1 MEAQLQIRQNAL
13 EVQDYMRDLLD
24 WQKTMNNKATSSSKQ
39 SAECLDIPAVRGR
52 AGSSSVR
59 APAEAMQQPA
69 LLPRGTQSPHN
80 GVSAAHPASH
90 TYKNYSKWD
99 KFDVDAALE
108 EQDLLKPDITRPSK
122 HQQPSQS
129 SQAVLPAQQQPAA
142 AKATAAAAAK
152 ATAAAAAKATAA
164 AAAAASVSNQ
174 TKAAGKAAAGSDRAA
189 ALKDQGNKLFQAGY
203 YDEAIDCYNQSID
216 ILPTSVAFANR
227 AMALLKQKKYQQV
240 DQDCTAALLLDAG
253 YVKALHRRG
262 TARLHMGQLLAAA
275 MDFESALCLEPHNKA
290 IQMDRD
296 DALAKHCQAENINT
310 QSSSWTSIPVTVHQP
325 LQQQAQQQP
334 NRQPTQQPTQQPK
347 LQQQKQKDFADGP
360 QTPGALPSGAS
371 SSSVIH
377 RPIRRA
383 SPGSSTGGSSRV
395 SPRDDRQ
402 AAATAA
408 ATTSAAQLAAAR
420 LTSSIRPPKTSSD
433 FEAAWRS
440 FKGDLQLQVSSFGGL
455 KCSSVYC
462 CMQQLFSCSSSCLDF
477 FNELLF
483 PHLLLQL
490 QNAAQHLPFTINV
503 CVVS

>member
-69 LLPRGTQSPHN
+69 LLPRGTQSPQK

-108 EQDLLKPDITRPSK
+108 EQDVKPDVSRPSK

-129 SQAVLPAQQQPAA
+129 QAVLPAQKQP
-142 AKATAAAAAK
+142 TAAAAI
-152 ATAAAAAKATAA
+152 
-164 AAAAASVSNQ
+164 VSNQ

-325 LQQQAQQQP
+325 LQQQAQQLQQQP
-334 NRQPTQQPTQQPK
+334 NQQPK
-347 LQQQKQKDFADGP
+347 LQQQKQKDFARGDGP
-360 QTPGALPSGAS
+360 QPPEASPSGAS
-371 SSSVIH
+371 SSSVI
-377 RPIRRA
+377 PQSISPA

-440 FKGDLQLQVSSFGGL
+440 FKGDLQLQVSFFGGL

-462 CMQQLFSCSSSCLDF
+462 CMQQLFFCSSSCLNF
-477 FNELLF
+477 FNQVLF

-490 QNAAQHLPFTINV
+490 QNAAQHLPFTIAV
-503 CVVS
+503 CVLS